1 MINKIILW
9 KNVNCQIECEMTQ
22 PVLEWETLDKL
33 TGHDND
39 REVVGPPQ
47 QAKDLRQQDPDQE
60 QMEEQELVD
69 LVTKNLQV

>member
-1 MINKIILW
+1 
-9 KNVNCQIECEMTQ
+9 MTQ

-47 QAKDLRQQDPDQE
+47 WAKDLCHQDPDQE
-60 QMEEQELVD
+60 QMEEQGLVN